1 LSGISLH
8 NGETGCRG
16 TGKRSGIL
24 KSLDGIGIGTG
35 NEVINELL
43 VNIALK

>member
-24 KSLDGIGIGTG
+24 KSLDGIGTG
-35 NEVINELL
+35 NEVINEIL